1 MGKLQKPGEKPN
13 RSGEYIE
20 RGPRGGAVSKPRQ
33 VTIEPG
39 DEKLP
44 PTGEKNR
51 KWERIGPEKK
61 QIWLWQE
68 VEIKYSI
75 KGKQAA
81 RIEPITFSDLNMTEN
96 DIEEIL
102 RNSIDMICDEEES
115 MLIVGRQVRNEK
127 NGRSDLTAVDNNGN
141 IVLIEIK
148 RDRNDIVHRREAFE
162 FQAIRY
168 AASYATIDETDDL
181 VKKVYAPYIE
191 KYRSEYELGELTS
204 FELGI
209 RKLNEFLQVNDA
221 QKNFNEKQRIILVAS
236 DFDEQTLSAVA
247 WLNSNNVDM
256 SCYRLT
262 PYKLNEDLFFYVEKL
277 LPVTNYEDYY
287 VNLMDKS
294 VMTTVAGD
302 KKITRRSLP
311 KIDLMLEW
319 GAVKEGDIIVA
330 KGRDDEGRLLSN
342 GNIMVNGEEKSMQ
355 AWLKEIYG
363 WSSVQTYVFA
373 VHKETGKT
381 LSQIR
386 EEYMAQK
393 ETENTEI

>member
-1 MGKLQKPGEKPN
+1 M
-13 RSGEYIE
+13 YC
-20 RGPRGGAVSKPRQ
+20 
-33 VTIEPG
+33 
-39 DEKLP
+39 
-44 PTGEKNR
+44 
-51 KWERIGPEKK
+51 
-61 QIWLWQE
+61 
-68 VEIKYSI
+68 I
-75 KGKQAA
+75 KGKKAA
-81 RIEPITFSDLNMTEN
+81 RIEPVTFSELNMTEN
-96 DIEEIL
+96 DIEEVL

-148 RDRNDIVHRREAFE
+148 RDRKDIEHRKEAFE

-168 AASYATIDETDDL
+168 AASYATIDKTDDL

-191 KYRSEYELGELTS
+191 KYRSEFELGELTS

-256 SCYRLT
+256 SCYRVT
-262 PYKLNEDLFFYVEKL
+262 PYKLNEDLFFNVEKL
-277 LPVTNYEDYY
+277 LPVTNYDDYY

-294 VMTTVAGD
+294 IVTTVTGD
-302 KKITRRSLP
+302 RKITRRSLP

-319 GAVKEGDIIVA
+319 GVVKEGDIIVA
-330 KGRDDEGRLLSN
+330 KGREDEGRLLSN
-342 GNIMVNGEEKSMQ
+342 GNVMVNGEEKSMQ
-355 AWLKEIYG
+355 AWLKEVYG

-386 EEYMAQK
+386 GEYMAQK

>member
-1 MGKLQKPGEKPN
+1 M
-13 RSGEYIE
+13 
-20 RGPRGGAVSKPRQ
+20 
-33 VTIEPG
+33 
-39 DEKLP
+39 
-44 PTGEKNR
+44 
-51 KWERIGPEKK
+51 
-61 QIWLWQE
+61 
-68 VEIKYSI
+68 YSI

-81 RIEPITFSDLNMTEN
+81 RIEPVTFSELNMTEN

-148 RDRNDIVHRREAFE
+148 RDRKDIEHRKEAFE

-168 AASYATIDETDDL
+168 AASYATIDKTDDL

-191 KYRSEYELGELTS
+191 KYRSEFELGELTS

-277 LPVTNYEDYY
+277 LPVTNYDDYY

-294 VMTTVAGD
+294 IVTTVTGD

-319 GAVKEGDIIVA
+319 GVVKEGDIIVA
-330 KGRDDEGRLLSN
+330 KGREDEGRLLSN
-342 GNIMVNGEEKSMQ
+342 GNVMVNGEEKSMQ

-386 EEYMAQK
+386 EEYMVQK
-393 ETENTEI
+393 ETESTEI

>member
-1 MGKLQKPGEKPN
+1 M
-13 RSGEYIE
+13 
-20 RGPRGGAVSKPRQ
+20 
-33 VTIEPG
+33 
-39 DEKLP
+39 
-44 PTGEKNR
+44 
-51 KWERIGPEKK
+51 
-61 QIWLWQE
+61 
-68 VEIKYSI
+68 YSV

-81 RIEPITFSDLNMTEN
+81 RIEPVTFSELNMTEN

-148 RDRNDIVHRREAFE
+148 RDRKDIEHRKEAFE

-168 AASYATIDETDDL
+168 AASYATIDKTDDL

-191 KYRSEYELGELTS
+191 KYRSEFELGELTS

-262 PYKLNEDLFFYVEKL
+262 PYKLNEELFFYVEKL
-277 LPVTNYEDYY
+277 LPVTNYDDYY

-294 VMTTVAGD
+294 VMTTVTGD

-319 GAVKEGDIIVA
+319 DVVKEGDIIVA
-330 KGRDDEGRLLSN
+330 KGREDEGRLLSN
-342 GNIMVNGEEKSMQ
+342 GNVMVNGEEKSMQ

-363 WSSVQTYVFA
+363 WSSV
-373 VHKETGKT
+373 
-381 LSQIR
+381 
-386 EEYMAQK
+386 
-393 ETENTEI
+393 

>member
-1 MGKLQKPGEKPN
+1 M
-13 RSGEYIE
+13 
-20 RGPRGGAVSKPRQ
+20 
-33 VTIEPG
+33 
-39 DEKLP
+39 
-44 PTGEKNR
+44 
-51 KWERIGPEKK
+51 
-61 QIWLWQE
+61 
-68 VEIKYSI
+68 YSI

-81 RIEPITFSDLNMTEN
+81 RIEPVTFSELNMTEN

-148 RDRNDIVHRREAFE
+148 RDRKDIEHRKEAFE

-168 AASYATIDETDDL
+168 AASYATIDKTDDL

-191 KYRSEYELGELTS
+191 KYRSEFELGELTS

-256 SCYRLT
+256 SCFRLT

-277 LPVTNYEDYY
+277 LPVTNYDDYY

-294 VMTTVAGD
+294 VTTSVAGD

-319 GAVKEGDIIVA
+319 GVVKEGDIIVA
-330 KGRDDEGRLLSN
+330 KGREDEGRLLSN
-342 GNIMVNGEEKSMQ
+342 GNVMVNGEEKSMQ